1 MTKFPSSSDTDC
13 KKLYLDTRSLLEI
26 HAKDMKIDNLDQT
39 FLTDIVIPLA
49 IYLDRAFPIRHQPY
63 FICFTGGQ
71 GSGKTTLSSF
81 VQKVLTETLMRS
93 ATGFSID
100 DIYKSQE
107 ERKVLANTV
116 HPLCYVRGVPG
127 THDVQMGL
135 DLIQELSSA
144 DQNTSTKI
152 PSFCKPEDRHHPVE
166 KWPIYKGK
174 PDFIFFDAWCGG
186 AKPISEENWH
196 GPMND
201 LEKEEDPD
209 GVWSKWSNK
218 ELSKDYQILFNKFDS
233 LIMIKVPNMDFVY
246 ESRWIQEQTLS
257 KTITDPEMKKKIM
270 TKDEVYRFVMH
281 YERLTH
287 YVLEELPGLSDIVL
301 ARDESFKFSFL
312 RLPND
317 KLIS

>member
-1 MTKFPSSSDTDC
+1 M
-13 KKLYLDTRSLLEI
+13 
-26 HAKDMKIDNLDQT
+26 
-39 FLTDIVIPLA
+39 
-49 IYLDRAFPIRHQPY
+49 
-63 FICFTGGQ
+63 
-71 GSGKTTLSSF
+71 
-81 VQKVLTETLMRS
+81 
-93 ATGFSID
+93 
-100 DIYKSQE
+100 
-107 ERKVLANTV
+107 
-116 HPLCYVRGVPG
+116 
-127 THDVQMGL
+127 
-135 DLIQELSSA
+135 
-144 DQNTSTKI
+144 
-152 PSFCKPEDRHHPVE
+152 E

-209 GVWSKWSNK
+209 GIWSKWSNK

-301 ARDESFKFSFL
+301 ARDESFKFSYL
-312 RLPND
+312 RLPNS
-317 KLIS
+317 KLIL